1 MNEYEALLEPSEQ
14 GGFVVTFPDF
24 GYGVSQAV
32 NESEALE
39 LAADLLICLIGD
51 SIQKAEA
58 LPHIADQR
66 R

>member
-39 LAADLLICLIGD
+39 LAADLLNL
-51 SIQKAEA
+51 
-58 LPHIADQR
+58 LR
-66 R
+66 V